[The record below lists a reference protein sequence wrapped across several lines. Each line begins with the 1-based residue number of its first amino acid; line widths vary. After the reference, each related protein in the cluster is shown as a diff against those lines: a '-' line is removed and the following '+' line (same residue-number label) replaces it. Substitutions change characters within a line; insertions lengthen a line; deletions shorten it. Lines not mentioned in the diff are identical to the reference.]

1 MGRLPARHTTRSL
14 VIATGLCIAGLT
26 ACVPTP
32 AETVFVT
39 AAPSPAQ
46 TVYVTVAPTPA
57 AVAEPAPPAADP
69 LQPNAPA
76 PVVEEGPARD
86 TGSRTGATAAPAVDS
101 EGNPVSYTVVQGDSF
116 FDIAQRFDLPQQQ
129 LLRMNPSIHNFGETV
144 YIGQVVNLDW
154 QKAL

>member
-1 MGRLPARHTTRSL
+1 MHRFRFA
-14 VIATGLCIAGLT
+14 VQVACIVTGAALASTLSG
-26 ACVPTP
+26 CVPSP

-39 AAPSPAQ
+39 AAPAPAQ
-46 TVYVTVAPTPA
+46 TVYVTVTPTPA
-57 AVAEPAPPAADP
+57 AAPEQPPPGADS

-86 TGSRTGATAAPAVDS
+86 TGSKTGATGAPTVDAD
-101 EGNPVSYTVVQGDSF
+101 GAPVSYTIVQGDSF
-116 FDIAQRFDLPQQQ
+116 FDVAQRFDLPQQQ

-144 YIGQVVNLDW
+144 YIGQVINLDW